1 MRTTEIL
8 LFAPFL
14 KTSKFIPACIYIY
27 ILSLD
32 KTGSPQIIQI
42 RQLKDITNYTERTRE
57 VDQRFYRKKE
67 LKHMDYTDRSRVA
80 KHVLY
85 DRTRVATHG
94 LHR

>member
-1 MRTTEIL
+1 MT
-8 LFAPFL
+8 
-14 KTSKFIPACIYIY
+14 K
-27 ILSLD
+27 
-32 KTGSPQIIQI
+32 
-42 RQLKDITNYTERTRE
+42 E